1 MAKMNRI
8 QFQPGMSLNL
18 FLAHY
23 GMQWVRDVLRDARQE
38 TNRAMRYDADLAVWC
53 AVGILRRRGKPPAL
67 PEDSERFDLCDGR
80 GAFDTVVGPAR
91 T

>member
-23 GMQWVRDVLRDARQE
+23 GTQWVRDVLRDARQE

-53 AVGILRRRGKPPAL
+53 AVGILRRRG
-67 PEDSERFDLCDGR
+67 DLTAG
-80 GAFDTVVGPAR
+80 GVLATYLAR
-91 T
+91 KLWYRVWGG